1 MFIWKSESQGE
12 EWEPRRREI
21 LQPLGHSPNPCHST
35 DFFPGAPYG
44 WQEPKDITCY
54 YPESCT
60 KARETSLHRTAAY
73 LFSVFTV
80 LLCWIFYTNGIIYY
94 WSFVTRLFLL
104 STIFF
109 QRPFMLQHLSGR
121 EERARKGN
129 QGGALQMKNCYQ
141 NTTLNLSCLYEYHWN
156 MSIDKD
162 FVVVIVMHC
171 KRHWHSTVKHMR
183 FILNLLLEPYS
194 TALCMQPHRSIL
206 VT

>member
-1 MFIWKSESQGE
+1 MGGRN
-12 EWEPRRREI
+12 PRTSHAAT
-21 LQPLGHSPNPCHST
+21 QKAVS
-35 DFFPGAPYG
+35 
-44 WQEPKDITCY
+44 
-54 YPESCT
+54 

-94 WSFVTRLFLL
+94 WSFVSRLFLL

-129 QGGALQMKNCYQ
+129 QGGTLQMKNCYQ

-171 KRHWHSTVKHMR
+171 KRH
-183 FILNLLLEPYS
+183 
-194 TALCMQPHRSIL
+194 
-206 VT
+206 